1 MRIGLYG
8 GSFNPV
14 HHGHL
19 VAARFAGEALRLER
33 VILLPSASPPHK
45 DTGADFA
52 PASARMEMLKLAT
65 CGDGL
70 LEVGDQDLTRVGPT
84 YTVETVEGYRRALPS
99 AELFW
104 IVGGDSVGHLHAWH
118 RAADLMALC
127 QIVVVRRPDFAPA
140 WWRLRSEL
148 SALADR
154 QRAERLVDG
163 ILRHVVDAAGGSAVS
178 ATLVRGRVR
187 AGLSIRYL
195 VPDAV
200 ASYITATGLYSPDFR
215 A

>member
-19 VAARFAGEALRLER
+19 VAARFAGEALGLER
-33 VILLPSASPPHK
+33 VVLLPSASPPHK
-45 DTGADFA
+45 DPAAAGFA
-52 PASARMEMLKLAT
+52 PAAARMEMLRLAT
-65 CGDGL
+65 SGDGL
-70 LEVGDQDLTRVGPT
+70 LEVGDDLTRDGPT
-84 YTVETVEGYRRALPS
+84 YTVETVEGYRQAFPY

-104 IVGGDSVGHLHAWH
+104 IVGGDSVAHLHTWH

-127 QIVVVRRPDFAPA
+127 QVAVVRRPDFAPV

-148 SALADR
+148 SATAGR
-154 QRAERLVDG
+154 QLAERLVDG
-163 ILRHVVDAAGGSAVS
+163 ILRHVVDSPGFAVS
-178 ATLVRGRVR
+178 ATLVRDRVR
-187 AGLSIRYL
+187 AGLPIRYL

-200 ASYITATGLYSPDFR
+200 AGYIAATGLYGPDFR

>member
-19 VAARFAGEALRLER
+19 VAARFAGEALGLER

-45 DTGADFA
+45 DPGAVGFA
-52 PASARMEMLKLAT
+52 PATARMEMLRLAT

-84 YTVETVEGYRRALPS
+84 YTVETVEGYQREHPT

-127 QIVVVRRPDFAPA
+127 QITVVRRPDFSPV
-140 WWRLRSEL
+140 WWRLRAEL
-148 SALADR
+148 SATAGR

-163 ILRHVVDAAGGSAVS
+163 IIRHVVDSPGFAVS
-178 ATLVRGRVR
+178 ATLVRERVR
-187 AGLSIRYL
+187 AGLPIRYL
-195 VPDAV
+195 VPEAV
-200 ASYITATGLYSPDFR
+200 ASYIASTGLYGPDFR
-215 A
+215 V